1 MADLKSIQKEIGD
14 WHVEKFGASPTQ
26 TPLGGRAAPLNITGL
41 IIEKLREEAC
51 ELMQAHDEG
60 FALAAEEEA
69 ADVAIAL
76 LAFCARRNIDLEQ
89 QIFKK
94 MRVNWC
100 REWTFKDGEFVRDKN
115 PNSVT

>member
-1 MADLKSIQKEIGD
+1 MAELKSIQKEIGD
-14 WHVEKFGASPTQ
+14 WHVEKFGAPPTQ
-26 TPLGGRAAPLNITGL
+26 TPLGGRAAPLNIDRL
-41 IIEKLREEAC
+41 VIEKLQEETG
-51 ELMQAHDEG
+51 ELLHAHAAG
-60 FALAAEEEA
+60 FHLAAEEEA